1 MGCLLKEFGGSL
13 TKFRIIMATKGQ
25 TFALCHL
32 KHWIFIPPADRPTL
46 SSPSQY
52 IPCTNTLHGDPTG
65 ALSKKIVNQEKE
77 TLMITNS
84 NCAYFAKVPS
94 C

>member
-13 TKFRIIMATKGQ
+13 TKFRIIRATKGQ

-32 KHWIFIPPADRPTL
+32 KHWISILPADRPTL

-52 IPCTNTLHGDPTG
+52 IPLHDQLT
-65 ALSKKIVNQEKE
+65 
-77 TLMITNS
+77 
-84 NCAYFAKVPS
+84 
-94 C
+94 